1 MEQVLIIQYSLLPLF
16 FTLFKCKDKSLRE
29 MLYSHIV
36 NDIKNSN
43 AKVKNNKLN
52 KTLQSFMFTM
62 LESATTGNSEEN
74 AIAAKKSV
82 DVCIDL
88 YHKNIWND
96 AKTVNVIAEACFSPI
111 TKISVTAVQFFL
123 NSNDHQE
130 EEDDDEDVSLLYD
143 YCYNRE
149 TNTSS

>member
-1 MEQVLIIQYSLLPLF
+1 MTNMWWCRLLPLF
-16 FTLFKCKDKSLRE
+16 FTLFKCRDKQLRE

-62 LESATTGNSEEN
+62 LESATTGNSDEN

-88 YHKNIWND
+88 YHKNVWND
-96 AKTVNVIAEACFSPI
+96 AKTVNVIAEACFSPV
-111 TKISVTAVQFFL
+111 TKISVTAVKFFL
-123 NSNDHQE
+123 NSNEHNE
-130 EEDDDEDVSLLYD
+130 EDEDDDDV
-143 YCYNRE
+143 RE
-149 TNTSS
+149 RNKGGG

>member
-1 MEQVLIIQYSLLPLF
+1 MYSLFWNSLLPLF
-16 FTLFKCKDKSLRE
+16 FTLFKCKDKNLRE
-29 MLYSHIV
+29 LLYNHIV

-52 KTLQSFMFTM
+52 KTLQAFMFTM

-82 DVCIDL
+82 DVCVDL
-88 YHKNIWND
+88 YHKNVWND

-111 TKISVTAVQFFL
+111 TKVSVTAVKFFL

-130 EEDDDEDVSLLYD
+130 EEEEDEDVSLLF
-143 YCYNRE
+143 NAM
-149 TNTSS
+149 